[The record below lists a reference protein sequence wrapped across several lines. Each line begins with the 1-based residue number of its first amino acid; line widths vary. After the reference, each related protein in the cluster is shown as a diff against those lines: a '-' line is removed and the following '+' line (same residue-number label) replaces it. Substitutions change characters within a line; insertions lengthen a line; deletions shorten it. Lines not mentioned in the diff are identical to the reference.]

1 MTRVDGGTF
10 GQYLLKERIAKGGM
24 AEIFAAERVGA
35 RDFRREVCI
44 KRILP
49 NQSHDRAFVEMFI
62 DEARICSR
70 LRHSNIVSIDDFG
83 EIDGQLF
90 ACMEWVNGVDA
101 SKVLRTLATQG
112 QLFPVD
118 AAFFLA
124 SEVLRALEYA
134 HGKRDGGRQ
143 LQIVHRDVS
152 PHNVLV
158 SFIGE
163 VKLTDFG
170 IARAAS
176 RLHQTQGD
184 LVKGKLAY
192 MAPEQALG
200 KPLDGRVDV
209 FAVGVML
216 YELLAGRRPYSGSHH
231 DIVLAAMQSQ
241 RTPIRVLRPELSEA
255 MAAVVDRL
263 LEPDPDRRFLNAS
276 DALDAIASLNV
287 GSGQRA
293 LAALMGELYPNQ
305 GSVVTPRM
313 SSPTPIHG
321 ATGAAALGHADTIS
335 LNASALA
342 GPNGTELSPRAAPVA
357 LPPAPAAAPIP
368 VPPPA
373 PRRWPLIA
381 LGVIAF
387 LAVMSTVALASYVLA
402 QREEPAPS
410 AAAPAPAPAS
420 ASARPELPAEPL
432 RAPVP
437 EPVAPPPAVA
447 APAAPTPAPASATLS
462 VVPVPWGH
470 ITIDGRTVS
479 PRQRVILPAGSHR
492 VVVRQDEGRS
502 ASRTVTLAP
511 GQRLELTIPVR

>member
-1 MTRVDGGTF
+1 VIGSVTRVDGGTF

-24 AEIFAAERVGA
+24 AEIFAAERLGA

-101 SKVLRTLATQG
+101 SKVLRTITTQG
-112 QLFPVD
+112 QMFPVD

-124 SEVLRALEYA
+124 GEVLRALEYA

-241 RTPIRVLRPELSEA
+241 RTPIRVLRAELSEA

-276 DALDAIASLNV
+276 DALDAIAAL
-287 GSGQRA
+287 GIASGQRA

-321 ATGAAALGHADTIS
+321 ATGALALGHADTIS
-335 LNASALA
+335 LNASAVA
-342 GPNGTELSPRAAPVA
+342 GPNGTELSPRAPPVA
-357 LPPAPAAAPIP
+357 LPPAPVAAPA
-368 VPPPA
+368 PPPE

-387 LAVMSTVALASYVLA
+387 LAVMSTVALASYMLA
-402 QREEPAPS
+402 QRDEPAP
-410 AAAPAPAPAS
+410 APVAAPAPAPPTS
-420 ASARPELPAEPL
+420 RPELPAEPL
-432 RAPVP
+432 RAPP
-437 EPVAPPPAVA
+437 SEPVAAPAP
-447 APAAPTPAPASATLS
+447 PAAPTPAPALATASLS
-462 VVPVPWGH
+462 VVPIPWGR
-470 ITIDGRTVS
+470 ITVDGRAVS
-479 PRQRVILPAGSHR
+479 PRQWVTLPAGPHR
-492 VVVRQDEGRS
+492 VVVRQDGGRS
-502 ASRTVTLAP
+502 ASRTVTLTP
-511 GQRLELTIPVR
+511 GQRLTLTIPVQ

>member
-1 MTRVDGGTF
+1 VTRVDGGTF

-49 NQSHDRAFVEMFI
+49 NQSHDRAFMEMFI

-101 SKVLRTLATQG
+101 SKVLRALTTQG

-124 SEVLRALEYA
+124 AEVLRALEYA
-134 HGKRDGGRQ
+134 HGKRDAGRQ

-263 LEPDPDRRFLNAS
+263 LEPDPDRRFLSAS
-276 DALDAIASLNV
+276 DALDAIAALSV
-287 GSGQRA
+287 ASGQRS

-305 GSVVTPRM
+305 GSVVTPRL

-321 ATGAAALGHADTIS
+321 AAGAVALGHADTLS
-335 LNASALA
+335 LNASALV
-342 GPNGTELSPRAAPVA
+342 GPNGTELSPRAPPVA
-357 LPPAPAAAPIP
+357 LAPAPAPVAAPIP
-368 VPPPA
+368 VPAPP

-387 LAVMSTVALASYVLA
+387 LAVMSTVALASYMLA
-402 QREEPAPS
+402 QREEPAPPVTPPAPALS
-410 AAAPAPAPAS
+410 ATRPEPPAEPLRPPAPDPVPPQPVAAPAAPAPAPAS
-420 ASARPELPAEPL
+420 AS
-432 RAPVP
+432 
-437 EPVAPPPAVA
+437 
-447 APAAPTPAPASATLS
+447 LS
-462 VVPVPWGH
+462 VVPMPWGR
-470 ITIDGRTVS
+470 ITIDGRSVA
-479 PRQRVILPAGSHR
+479 PRQWVTLPAGPHR
-492 VVVRQDEGRS
+492 VVVRQDGGPS

-511 GQRLELTIPVR
+511 GQRLELRIPVQ

>member
-1 MTRVDGGTF
+1 MTGVDGGTF

-101 SKVLRTLATQG
+101 SKVLRTLTTQG
-112 QLFPVD
+112 QMFPVD

-124 SEVLRALEYA
+124 AEVLRALEYA

-241 RTPIRVLRPELSEA
+241 RTPIRVLRPEISEA

-276 DALDAIASLNV
+276 DALDAIAALGV
-287 GSGQRA
+287 AAGQRS
-293 LAALMGELYPNQ
+293 LAGLMGELYPNQ
-305 GSVVTPRM
+305 GSVVTPRL

-321 ATGAAALGHADTIS
+321 AAGAVALGHADTIS

-342 GPNGTELSPRAAPVA
+342 GPNGTELSPRAPPVA
-357 LPPAPAAAPIP
+357 LAPAPAPAPIL
-368 VPPPA
+368 VAAPA

-387 LAVMSTVALASYVLA
+387 LAVMSTVALASYMLA
-402 QREEPAPS
+402 QREEPAP
-410 AAAPAPAPAS
+410 APAPATPPS
-420 ASARPELPAEPL
+420 ASRPEPPAEPL
-432 RAPVP
+432 RAPPP
-437 EPVAPPPAVA
+437 EPVA
-447 APAAPTPAPASATLS
+447 APSSAPAPTPAPTPAQASASLS
-462 VVPVPWGH
+462 VVPMPWGRV
-470 ITIDGRTVS
+470 TIDGRAVA
-479 PRQRVILPAGSHR
+479 PRQWVTLPAGPHR
-492 VVVRQDEGRS
+492 VVVRQEGGRS

-511 GQRLELTIPVR
+511 GQRLALTIPVQ